1 MIILRIL
8 PVVAVAEPFC
18 LFPEMDI
25 NRFEVMC
32 MRKQFRIKMKSK
44 RGFTLAETLLAV
56 LILLMVSAIVA
67 SGIPAA
73 KNAYEKV
80 VLASNAEVLLSTTIT
95 TLRNELGT
103 AQDVKKPDAK
113 SGETENTVITY
124 YNPTRGA
131 SSKLY
136 VASGS
141 ENNQKIMFQRYFS
154 ADGLIKNYD
163 AAPLVS
169 SKTATQDLYV
179 TYTSVTYDKGIVTFS
194 GLSVNRT
201 SGTEGLASR
210 DALSIRVISYKDD

>member
-113 SGETENTVITY
+113 SGETANTVITY

-136 VASGS
+136 VASDGDNDK
-141 ENNQKIMFQRYFS
+141 EEIMFQRYFS
-154 ADGLIKNYD
+154 ADGLIKKYD

-194 GLSVNRT
+194 GLSVVHRT
-201 SGTEGLASR
+201 ATLASR
-210 DALSIRVISYKDD
+210 DKLSIRVISSQDE

>member
-1 MIILRIL
+1 
-8 PVVAVAEPFC
+8 
-18 LFPEMDI
+18 
-25 NRFEVMC
+25 MC
-32 MRKQFRIKMKSK
+32 KEKRSK
-44 RGFTLAETLLAV
+44 KKLHNSSGFTLAETLLAV
-56 LILLMVSAIVA
+56 LILLMVSSIVA
-67 SGIPAA
+67 AGIPSA

-80 VLASNAEVLLSTTIT
+80 VLASNAEVLLSTTIS

-103 AQDVKKPDAK
+103 AQNVQAPKPSDPAD
-113 SGETENTVITY
+113 TTITY

-136 VASGS
+136 VASGG
-141 ENNQKIMFQRYFS
+141 ENDKEIMFQRYFS
-154 ADGLIKNYD
+154 ADGLIKEYD

-179 TYTSVTYDKGIVTFS
+179 TYESVTYSDGIVTFS

-210 DALSIRVISYKDD
+210 DELSIRVISSQDE

>member
-1 MIILRIL
+1 
-8 PVVAVAEPFC
+8 
-18 LFPEMDI
+18 
-25 NRFEVMC
+25 MC
-32 MRKQFRIKMKSK
+32 KEKRSK
-44 RGFTLAETLLAV
+44 KKLHNSSGFTLAETLLAV
-56 LILLMVSAIVA
+56 LILLMVSSIVA
-67 SGIPAA
+67 AGIPSA

-103 AQDVKKPDAK
+103 AQDVKAAKPGDSAD
-113 SGETENTVITY
+113 TTITY

-136 VASGS
+136 VASGG
-141 ENNQKIMFQRYFS
+141 ENDKEIMFQRYFS
-154 ADGLIKNYD
+154 ADGLINDYD

-210 DALSIRVISYKDD
+210 DELSIRVISYQDE

>member
-1 MIILRIL
+1 
-8 PVVAVAEPFC
+8 
-18 LFPEMDI
+18 
-25 NRFEVMC
+25 MC
-32 MRKQFRIKMKSK
+32 KEKRSK
-44 RGFTLAETLLAV
+44 KKLHNSSGFTLAETLLAV

-67 SGIPAA
+67 AGIPSA

-103 AQDVKKPDAK
+103 AQDVKAPKPGDPVD
-113 SGETENTVITY
+113 TTITY

-136 VASGS
+136 VASGG
-141 ENNQKIMFQRYFS
+141 EHDKEIMFQRYFS
-154 ADGLIKNYD
+154 ADGLVKADYA

-210 DALSIRVISYKDD
+210 DELSIRVISYQDE

>member
-32 MRKQFRIKMKSK
+32 MRKQFRIKLKSK

-103 AQDVKKPDAK
+103 AQDVGTPAPKE
-113 SGETENTVITY
+113 GETATTGTVITY

-136 VASGS
+136 VASGGD
-141 ENNQKIMFQRYFS
+141 NDKKIMFQRYFS
-154 ADGLIKNYD
+154 ADGLIADYP
-163 AAPLVS
+163 ASPLIS
-169 SKTATQDLYV
+169 SKTSTQDMYV
-179 TYTSVTYDKGIVTFS
+179 TYTSVSYTNGILTFS
-194 GLSVNRT
+194 GLSVKH
-201 SGTEGLASR
+201 GTDTLASR
-210 DALSIRVISYKDD
+210 DELSIRVISYQDE